1 MVSIHKQFILC
12 WDWEHFL
19 NNFFTPLMWKLEGHC
34 FPLRLCY
41 RPPDI
46 RRCFLPLLFSA
57 ANSISLGESTCVLL
71 SFCFYARDFRASFQ
85 YFPICLQGLHL
96 KQRGFLFFEQQSQCR
111 TQVKLSQGHV
121 VSRCGIRLWLVGS
134 RLSTWAPCLSEQDCP
149 TSDGHLGCW
158 WSWPCVTICYGK
170 DTVSIAS
177 NSGL

>member
-1 MVSIHKQFILC
+1 MTWIVGSCLRHYWQNGGTAPRPLSSGTDPGMKELGLVILTC
-12 WDWEHFL
+12 FFL
-19 NNFFTPLMWKLEGHC
+19 SLAELTKKNSKVLIVLERSMRKH
-34 FPLRLCY
+34 R
-41 RPPDI
+41 
-46 RRCFLPLLFSA
+46 A
-57 ANSISLGESTCVLL
+57 
-71 SFCFYARDFRASFQ
+71 FCSCAQKIIYKV
-85 YFPICLQGLHL
+85 LHL
-96 KQRGFLFFEQQSQCR
+96 KQRGFLFFEQQRQCR